1 MARYKYFDKSQGLF
15 LTVNLNDQLMP
26 GSFGHT
32 LNHLIDRLDLGA
44 FDAAFHNDKKGAPAY
59 SPATLYPYFASPG
72 LATQALV
79 RAGKTSPTAGTLCAI
94 PPKIGWKIM

>member
-15 LTVNLNDQLMP
+15 MTVNLNDQLIP

-44 FDAAFHNDKKGAPAY
+44 FDAAFRNDKKGAPAW
-59 SPATLYPYFASPG
+59 SPAVTL
-72 LATQALV
+72 
-79 RAGKTSPTAGTLCAI
+79 
-94 PPKIGWKIM
+94 KIIYGGDLQSMIKG